1 MTSMWED
8 DWEGARGQNVGLFG
22 MEAGRAQGRGSKLG
36 LERHD
41 DFWGRRRR
49 AEETEMQPEG
59 GRRENCRE

>member
-1 MTSMWED
+1 MWED
-8 DWEGARGQNVGLFG
+8 DGEGARGPNVGLFG

-49 AEETEMQPEG
+49 PEETEMKPEG
-59 GRRENCRE
+59 GRRETFRQ